1 MLNKNRYNLKG
12 IGTIVML
19 LTISISFC
27 HKEKEDKD
35 FILDLIN
42 LTAKYAEKRDES
54 KIVVLMSEDF
64 YTMKDQKK
72 GDIRELLIGYFKK
85 HRGIIINI
93 LSTNIIYIKSNK
105 AEIETDV
112 SLSKGISKAL
122 RKIVQYYGE
131 TYRFKII
138 LEKDL
143 NEWKY
148 IYAEWKYISIADL
161 FPESFEMLKKIFP
174 NI

>member
-1 MLNKNRYNLKG
+1 MFNKKRYNLKG
-12 IGTIVML
+12 IGIIVIL
-19 LTISISFC
+19 LTISTSSC

-35 FILDLIN
+35 FILDLIDS
-42 LTAKYAEKRDES
+42 TAKYAEKKETS
-54 KIVVLMSEDF
+54 KIVDLMSDDF

-72 GDIRELLIGYFKK
+72 GDIKESLIGYFKK
-85 HRGIIINI
+85 YRGVVINI

-105 AEIETDV
+105 AEIESDV

-148 IYAEWKYISIADL
+148 IYAEWKYISITDL
-161 FPESFEMLKKIFP
+161 FPESFKMLKKVFP

>member
-1 MLNKNRYNLKG
+1 MLDRFNFKG
-12 IGTIVML
+12 IAIVVL
-19 LTISISFC
+19 FLTISVNLC
-27 HKEKEDKD
+27 LKKRDDKD
-35 FILDLIN
+35 RILDLID
-42 LTAKYAEKRDES
+42 LTAKYAEKKDTS
-54 KIVVLMSEDF
+54 KIVDLLSDDF
-64 YTMKDQKK
+64 NTINDQSKK
-72 GDIRELLIGYFKK
+72 DIRELLTKYFEKYK
-85 HRGIIINI
+85 GVVINI

-112 SLSKGISKAL
+112 SLSSGISKVL

-143 NEWKY
+143 SEWKFE
-148 IYAEWKYISIADL
+148 YAEWKYISITDL
-161 FPESFEMLKKIFP
+161 FPESYKMLKKMFP